1 MTFRVG
7 YWADLREVQFD
18 EVSLTGWVHA
28 AAPGTYQHPVYGKLD
43 FNPERLRRFA
53 DSVNN
58 RVRGIDLNIDYD
70 HEAKTSDAAGW
81 VKSAQARDDGL
92 WLFVEWTKD
101 AFQKIKDKA
110 YRYFSPSF
118 ADEWTDPQ
126 GNKFKDVLFGGGIT
140 NRPFLKNLVPL
151 NLSELTFTA
160 PEPSNG
166 PAPKEDDVDLKKLRE
181 ILGLAEDTPEEDVY
195 KVFGERLQA
204 QPPAPDPNNPPNPD
218 PNNPPAPTNQ
228 PPAPTPPAPEPKIQ
242 LTEELKELAETNP
255 VVKSLLE
262 AFEAQTRRHAEDARR
277 LQEAEVAKKL
287 GELDKSKLIITPAIK
302 ELIHGLA
309 ISLDEEQSKQ
319 FWDLMTHMHSSQ
331 SFLVELGERA
341 GAGVKY
347 GRDKSAST
355 IFAEKTAE
363 KVTAGMS
370 YPDAVEKVAQE
381 DPKLYDEYRNENFSF
396 KA

>member
-7 YWADLREVQFD
+7 YWADLRGAQFD
-18 EVSLTGWVHA
+18 EDSFSGWVHA
-28 AAPGTYQHPVYGKLD
+28 AAPGTYQHSVYGELD
-43 FNPERLRRFA
+43 FTPERLQRFA
-53 DSVNN
+53 DSVNK
-58 RVRGIDLNIDYD
+58 RVRGIDIDIDFD
-70 HEAKTSDAAGW
+70 HKAKSGEAAGW
-81 VKSAQARDDGL
+81 VRSAQTRSDGL

-101 AFQKIKDKA
+101 AFTKIKDKA
-110 YRYFSPSF
+110 YRYFSPEF

-160 PEPSNG
+160 PEPNDPSNG

-204 QPPAPDPNNPPNPD
+204 QPPAPDPNNPPT
-218 PNNPPAPTNQ
+218 PPAPTNQ
-228 PPAPTPPAPEPKIQ
+228 PPTPPAPTPEPRIQ
-242 LTEELKELAETNP
+242 LSEELKQLADQNP
-255 VVKSLLE
+255 VVKSLLD
-262 AFEAQTRRHAEDARR
+262 AFEAQTRRHAEDAQK
-277 LQEAEVAKKL
+277 LQEAEVGRRL
-287 GELDKSKLIITPAIK
+287 SELDKSKLIITPAIK

-355 IFAEKTAE
+355 VFAEKTAE

-370 YPDAVEKVAQE
+370 YPDAVEQVAQE